1 MGIPFPLGN
10 SPGSC
15 RGIFNFFT
23 LSPTIISEIVQG
35 NCYIN
40 ISSGH
45 LYPPLCGEVG
55 GQKDTRTLANSL
67 YAVVKVLHLLRRIP
81 HKKDAECLSKKSKYV
96 TQFSC
101 SLAIFSSHFRIWGSF
116 FQQEHIRVLFLRCL
130 PCCESHLSVT
140 LSRWLSLHTFKTTLL
155 ANNFSKGGK

>member
-1 MGIPFPLGN
+1 MDIYILLSVVMFGGTERHKD
-10 SPGSC
+10 PGEQFVCCGQSIASLAPHTTQKRC
-15 RGIFNFFT
+15 R
-23 LSPTIISEIVQG
+23 V
-35 NCYIN
+35 
-40 ISSGH
+40 
-45 LYPPLCGEVG
+45 
-55 GQKDTRTLANSL
+55 
-67 YAVVKVLHLLRRIP
+67 
-81 HKKDAECLSKKSKYV
+81 SKKSKYV

-155 ANNFSKGGK
+155 ANNFSKRGKEEKYPIIIFKSYHYH